1 MPSVNAGKKIIKSI
15 KVYKDHVTLTFAKQ
29 ETLKISK
36 EAYLSSYLYVGKSIG
51 KKEYAK
57 LEEITSLSKL
67 LNDAISLTNK
77 HRYSERKIR
86 EKLYKKE
93 DANKSAVDYIVNR
106 LKETHLID
114 DKAYMID
121 LINYYEE
128 KKYGKNKIINNLRKQ
143 GLDDKLIEQA
153 KFSSSNET
161 KKAKSLIDKLSYKYR
176 KYSYESKK
184 QHIYQALVSQGYN
197 SDAIKEA
204 LNDVKK
210 DSPKVAKE
218 KLLKDYQKLL
228 AKYKNKYDGY
238 ELKKKIYAGLVNK
251 GYKHSEIKTV
261 MEDTYDENDYGF

>member
-1 MPSVNAGKKIIKSI
+1 MPSVNAGKKVIKAI

-51 KKEYAK
+51 KKECVK
-57 LEEITSLSKL
+57 LEEITALSNL
-67 LNDAISLTNK
+67 LNYAISLANK
-77 HRYSERKIR
+77 RRYSERKMR

-93 DANKSAVDYIVNR
+93 DANKSSVDYVINK
-106 LKETHLID
+106 LKDTHLID

-128 KKYGKNKIINNLRKQ
+128 KRFGKNKIINNLRKQ
-143 GLDDKLIEQA
+143 GLNDKLTEQA
-153 KFSSSNET
+153 KFSTSNEK

-184 QHIYQALVSQGYN
+184 QHIYQALISQGY
-197 SDAIKEA
+197 SPDAIKEA

-218 KLLKDYQKLL
+218 KLIKDYQKIL

-251 GYKHSEIKTV
+251 GYRHNEIKTV